1 VPWRKVDYIGPA
13 TVQMST
19 VEASLVVHLCDK
31 NGRPIKDTVP
41 VIQDVLSNPDVIK
54 AGVGI
59 DQDMLELVRAWES
72 SNEDICGRFD
82 MSGIGGINGRAMSLK
97 NLAKGILG
105 VDLFK
110 SKKLAMSNWGSVPLT
125 DKQIDYAAR
134 DAWASAAILE
144 ELGRRDPKT
153 YSPQSLLDLVAPDE
167 IGMKEMDVRA
177 RARKDAKTQYFDIVG
192 KGDTK
197 VDRKDLSKEQLGEA
211 ERLQGVMKMLAPP
224 RYYKFD
230 VEHLGI
236 MF

>member
-1 VPWRKVDYIGPA
+1 MKVDYVGPA
-13 TVQMST
+13 TIQMST

-31 NGRPIKDTVP
+31 NGRPIEDTVP
-41 VIQDVLSNPDVIK
+41 IIQDILANPSVIK

-59 DQDMLELVRAWES
+59 DQDMLELVRAWKS
-72 SNEDICGRFD
+72 SDMDICGRFD
-82 MSGIGGINGRAMSLK
+82 IGGIGGNNGRTMSLK

-110 SKKLAMSNWGSVPLT
+110 SKRLAISNWASVPLT

-134 DAWASAAILE
+134 DAWASAAILQ
-144 ELGRRDPKT
+144 ELHRRDPKT

-177 RARKDAKTQYFDIVG
+177 RARKDAKTQYLDIVG

-197 VDRKDLSKEQLGEA
+197 VDRKDLSKEQLGEVK
-211 ERLQGVMKMLAPP
+211 RLQGVMKELAPP
-224 RYYKFD
+224 RYYEFD

-236 MF
+236 TF

>member
-1 VPWRKVDYIGPA
+1 MKVDYVGPA

-31 NGRPIKDTVP
+31 NGRPIEDTVH
-41 VIQDVLSNPDVIK
+41 VIQEVLANPSVIK

-59 DQDMLELVRAWES
+59 DQDMLELIRFWKS
-72 SNEDICGRFD
+72 SNKEICGRFD
-82 MSGIGGINGRAMSLK
+82 IGGIGGNDGRQMSLK
-97 NLAKGILG
+97 NLANGILG

-153 YSPQSLLDLVAPDE
+153 YSPQSLMDLVAPDE

-177 RARKDAKTQYFDIVG
+177 RARKVAKTQYFGIVG

-197 VDRKDLSKEQLGEA
+197 VDKKDLSKEQLDEVK
-211 ERLQGVMKMLAPP
+211 RLQGVMKELAPP
-224 RYYKFD
+224 KYYKFD

-236 MF
+236 TF